1 LETLIGQVGGTFVG
15 QVGTGKRVLGTGSGI
30 AVEVKEVYTYTGEV
44 ERRAYG
50 TVQYSTVRYVTV
62 RCG

>member
-1 LETLIGQVGGTFVG
+1 VG